1 MNSNLTLSR
10 RQALLG
16 AAALS
21 LYSLPFT
28 SQSQEK
34 SMTTISASTPKRII
48 FVASNEINPGPA
60 GFPIGY
66 YLTELAH
73 P

>member
-1 MNSNLTLSR
+1 
-10 RQALLG
+10 
-16 AAALS
+16 
-21 LYSLPFT
+21 
-28 SQSQEK
+28 
-34 SMTTISASTPKRII
+34 MTTISASTPKRII